1 MFSLVECGQRFSRHS
16 CGSRGIATCEMGEG
30 CAPLSQSLPRRT
42 FTRRALSPS
51 QFANFMG
58 MEGHVFVEVIDCKI
72 PRLLIVKDEVWGYT
86 RDNAR
91 VTRLQWST

>member
-1 MFSLVECGQRFSRHS
+1 
-16 CGSRGIATCEMGEG
+16 
-30 CAPLSQSLPRRT
+30 
-42 FTRRALSPS
+42 
-51 QFANFMG
+51 MG